1 MTDKKNKKRSKNTL
15 KQNLFLQGW
24 QDGTFGRGIA
34 CTLAPSKTYM
44 KGYRK
49 GVKALVKIRNLVH
62 EKYPTAKV
70 VSSPIIPLEPL
81 ENKDLK

>member
-1 MTDKKNKKRSKNTL
+1 MTPKKKKNNTL

-24 QDGTFGRGIA
+24 QDGAFGRGIA

-49 GVKALVKIRNLVH
+49 GVKSLGKIRKLAQ
-62 EKYPTAKV
+62 EKYPTSKV
-70 VSSPIIPLEPL
+70 VSSPLAPLKPLEF
-81 ENKDLK
+81 KSLK